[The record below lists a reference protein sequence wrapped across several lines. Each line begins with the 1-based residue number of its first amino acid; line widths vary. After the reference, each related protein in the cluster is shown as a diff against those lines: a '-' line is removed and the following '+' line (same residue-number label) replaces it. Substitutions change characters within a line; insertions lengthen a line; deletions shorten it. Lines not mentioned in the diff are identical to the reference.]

1 MHFIIYCA
9 IYLLEAAFGFALLF
23 ATGAAVI
30 WWQDRHKR
38 RERTYFNST
47 YRP

>member
-9 IYLLEAAFGFALLF
+9 IYLLEAAFGFGLLF
-23 ATGAAVI
+23 AAGAAVV

-38 RERTYFNST
+38 AHYRYVNGRT
-47 YRP
+47 

>member
-1 MHFIIYCA
+1 MIGYIFGQ
-9 IYLLEAAFGFALLF
+9 LVFAAVGFGALF

-38 RERTYFNST
+38 RERAYFNST